1 MSNELNLY
9 QLDKISAGT
18 RNSDNPRFQVFLKA
32 FNEALEA
39 GRAAA
44 NLELARSQGCLG
56 PTIGKI

>member
-32 FNEALEA
+32 FNEALE
-39 GRAAA
+39 GGTRC
-44 NLELARSQGCLG
+44 SQ
-56 PTIGKI
+56 P